1 MIIGIPREILKNEKR
16 VAAVPKTV
24 SGYVKL
30 GFKVLVETSAGKG
43 VFESDASYV
52 QSGAEIITDV
62 FDLYRQSDIILKV
75 KEPCLNKKAG
85 IHELDMLKE
94 GSTLITFLHPAAPSN
109 HEMVRKL
116 RDKQMTAF
124 TMDSIPRT
132 PRAQRMD
139 ALTSMSTI
147 TGYKSVLI
155 AANVLP
161 TFIPMISTSIGMV
174 KPANFL
180 VIGAGV
186 VGLQAIATAK
196 RLGAVIKVVDIRQA
210 AREEASTLGAKIAG
224 FDVPENMALGEGGYA
239 GSLSDEWLNKERE
252 ALQPLLSEAHVII
265 LSALIPGEVAPIL
278 ITESMFE
285 NIKPGSVIID
295 VSIDQ
300 GGNCALTESGNE
312 IIKNNVYICGI
323 KNIPGSVPV
332 HSTWLYA
339 NNMYYYVENLFK
351 KGITNMDFDDDIVSQ
366 SLVTRQGKI
375 FHAGT
380 LKAMKESF

>member
-1 MIIGIPREILKNEKR
+1 MIIGIPKEILKNEKR

-24 SGYVKL
+24 SGYIKL
-30 GFKVLVETSAGKG
+30 GFKVLVEASAGEG
-43 VFESDASYV
+43 VYESDDAYL
-52 QSGAEIITDV
+52 QSGAEIVTDV
-62 FDLYRQSDIILKV
+62 FDLYRRADIILKV
-75 KEPCLNKKAG
+75 KEPCLNNKVD

-94 GSTLITFLHPAAPSN
+94 GSILITFLHPAAPSN
-109 HEMVRKL
+109 HDMVRKL
-116 RDKQMTAF
+116 RDKQITAF

-155 AANVLP
+155 AAN
-161 TFIPMISTSIGMV
+161 FIPIFVPMIGTSIGMV

-180 VIGAGV
+180 VIGTGV

-196 RLGAVIKVVDIRQA
+196 RLGGVIKAVDIRQA
-210 AREEASTLGAKIAG
+210 AREEAATLGAKIAG
-224 FDVPENMALGEGGYA
+224 FDVPEKMALGEGGYA

-265 LSALIPGEVAPIL
+265 LCALVPGEVAPIL

-285 NIKPGSVIID
+285 SIKPGTAIID

-300 GGNCALTESGNE
+300 GGNFALTEPGNE
-312 IIKNNVYICGI
+312 IVKNNVYICGI
-323 KNIPGSVPV
+323 RNIPGSVPV

-351 KGITNMDFDDDIVSQ
+351 KGLKNIDFEDDIVRH

-375 FHAGT
+375 FHTGT
-380 LKAMKESF
+380 LKSMRESL